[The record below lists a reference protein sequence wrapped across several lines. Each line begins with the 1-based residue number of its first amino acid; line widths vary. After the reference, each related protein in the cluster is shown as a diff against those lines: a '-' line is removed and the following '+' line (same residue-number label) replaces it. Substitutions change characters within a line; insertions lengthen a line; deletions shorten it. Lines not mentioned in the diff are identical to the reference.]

1 MDYIRTLS
9 RELDVGGRLDLSIEN
24 RSGAISVR
32 GEETN
37 LVRLEVIAHLWAE
50 DEDEADDQLEL
61 VARGIRHESQRLTI
75 RAPALLRP
83 KPFLFFGRGPRI
95 EYALVVPRACKAM
108 ITSRSGRV
116 EVESISGPI
125 ELIARSGRA
134 SARDIGGDV
143 QVNASS
149 GSTQLESIGGVASI
163 ESRSG
168 GVRVAGCKGMCSIR
182 ARSGT
187 VQIEDVGGDLEVDTR
202 SGSTSI
208 TDVGGALKVTA
219 QSGSVR
225 YDGPVR
231 GSINIEVWSGSVRF
245 SVDPESVFFLDAE
258 SSHGGVRSDLP
269 LRAKASAP
277 PADAPTVRLRTRS
290 GSISIGPR

>member
-61 VARGIRHESQRLTI
+61 ISRGIRHEGQRLTI

-83 KPFLFFGRGPRI
+83 KPFLFFGRGPQI
-95 EYALVVPRACKAM
+95 EYQLVVPRTCKAT
-108 ITSRSGRV
+108 ITSRSGRADA
-116 EVESISGPI
+116 ESISGPI
-125 ELIARSGRA
+125 ELNARSGRA

-143 QVNASS
+143 QVNAWS
-149 GSTQLESIGGVASI
+149 GSTQLESIGGALTI

-168 GVRVAGCKGMCSIR
+168 GVRVAGCKGTCSLR

-208 TDVGGALKVTA
+208 TNVGGALKVTA
-219 QSGSVR
+219 RSGSVR

-231 GSINIEVWSGSVRF
+231 APFNIEVWSGSIRLT
-245 SVDPESVFFLDAE
+245 VDVDSVFFLDAE
-258 SSHGGVRSDLP
+258 SAHGGVRSDLP
-269 LRAKASAP
+269 MRAKASA

-290 GSISIGPR
+290 GGIVIGPR